1 MKRTK
6 EDVLQMYE
14 EYIKGSTSQEL
25 DKKYKTS
32 VYYLFKKYNL
42 KSRTTAETIILT
54 RNNRI
59 NLKYNFNSINNS
71 EEAYIAGLFLADGY
85 ICKNQLGLKLKKSD
99 KEIVNKIKNY
109 FSEEIKLQ
117 EDKNTFG
124 FVVSS
129 IKACENA
136 INLGILRNKTDK
148 EMTIP
153 KMDCKYHA
161 DFIRGFF
168 DGDGTIF
175 KCNNKYLKSN
185 ICSPKIEILIKIQ
198 EILTKNN
205 IYSTINEENRIG
217 KTFILPGGN
226 STIGKMNMYRLYIR
240 KKEDLKRFY
249 YFLYNDCDFLLQR
262 KKEIFDNNFKMLTK
276 LK

>member
-6 EDVLQMYE
+6 ENVLQMYE
-14 EYIKGSTSQEL
+14 EYINGSTSQEL

-42 KSRTTAETIILT
+42 KSRTTSESVLL
-54 RNNRI
+54 NRKNKI
-59 NLKYNFNSINNS
+59 NLKYNFNRINNS
-71 EEAYIAGLFLADGY
+71 EEAYIVGMFLADGY
-85 ICKNQLGLKLKKSD
+85 IGKHQLGLKLKKSD
-99 KEIVNKIKNY
+99 KYIVNKIKNY

-117 EDKNTFG
+117 ENKNSFS

-129 IKACENA
+129 MTACENA
-136 INLGILRNKTDK
+136 INLGILRNKTNK
-148 EMTIP
+148 EMIIP
-153 KMDCKYHA
+153 KMDSQYYA

-198 EILTKNN
+198 KILENNN
-205 IYSTINEENRIG
+205 IFSTINKENRIG
-217 KTFILPGGN
+217 KTFILPGDK
-226 STIGKMNMYRLYIR
+226 SVIGTMNMYRLFIR

-249 YFLYNDCDFLLQR
+249 YFLYNDCDFLLER
-262 KKEIFDNNFKMLTK
+262 KKQVFDNNFEMLTK

>member
-1 MKRTK
+1 MKRTR
-6 EDVLQMYE
+6 ENVLQMYK
-14 EYIKGSTSQEL
+14 EYTNGSTSQEL
-25 DKKYKTS
+25 DKKYKTN
-32 VYYLFKKYNL
+32 VYYLFKKHNL
-42 KSRTTAETIILT
+42 KSRTTSESVLL
-54 RNNRI
+54 NRKNKI
-59 NLKYNFNSINNS
+59 NLKYNFNNINNS
-71 EEAYIAGLFLADGY
+71 EEAYIVGLFLADGY
-85 ICKNQLGLKLKKSD
+85 VGKHQLGLKLKKSD

-117 EDKNTFG
+117 EDNNTFG

-129 IKACENA
+129 MKACENA

-148 EMTIP
+148 EMIIP
-153 KMDCKYHA
+153 EMEVKYYS

-198 EILTKNN
+198 EILTNNN
-205 IYSTINEENRIG
+205 IFSTINKESRLG
-217 KTFILPGGN
+217 KTFILPQGN
-226 STIGKMNMYRLYIR
+226 SVIGTMDMYRLYIR

-249 YFLYNDCDFLLQR
+249 YFLYNDCDFLLKR
-262 KKEIFDNNFKMLTK
+262 KKEIFDNNFEMLTK

>member
-1 MKRTK
+1 MKRTR
-6 EDVLQMYE
+6 ENVLQMYK
-14 EYIKGSTSQEL
+14 EYTNGSTSQEL
-25 DKKYKTS
+25 DKKYKTN
-32 VYYLFKKYNL
+32 VYYLFKKHNL
-42 KSRTTAETIILT
+42 KSRTTSESVLL
-54 RNNRI
+54 NRKNKI
-59 NLKYNFNSINNS
+59 NLKYNFSNINNS
-71 EEAYIAGLFLADGY
+71 EEAYIVGLFLADGY
-85 ICKNQLGLKLKKSD
+85 VGKHQLGLKLKKSD

-117 EDKNTFG
+117 EDNNTFG

-129 IKACENA
+129 MKACENA

-148 EMTIP
+148 EMIIP
-153 KMDCKYHA
+153 EMEVKYYS

-168 DGDGTIF
+168 DGDGTVF

-198 EILTKNN
+198 EILTNNN
-205 IYSTINEENRIG
+205 IFSTINKESRIG
-217 KTFILPGGN
+217 KTFILPQGN
-226 STIGKMNMYRLYIR
+226 SIIGTMDMYRLYIR

-249 YFLYNDCDFLLQR
+249 YFLYNDCDFLLKR
-262 KKEIFDNNFKMLTK
+262 KKEIFDNNFEMLTK

>member
-1 MKRTK
+1 
-6 EDVLQMYE
+6 MYE
-14 EYIKGSTSQEL
+14 EYTKGSTIQEL
-25 DKKYKTS
+25 DIKYKTN

-42 KSRTTAETIILT
+42 KSRTTLESVLLN
-54 RNNRI
+54 RKNRI

-71 EEAYIAGLFLADGY
+71 EEAYIVGLFLADGY
-85 ICKNQLGLKLKKSD
+85 IGKHQLGLKLKKSD

-109 FSEEIKLQ
+109 FSEEITLQ

-129 IKACENA
+129 MKACENA

-148 EMTIP
+148 EMILP
-153 KMDCKYHA
+153 EMEVKYYS

-175 KCNNKYLKSN
+175 KCNNKHLKSN
-185 ICSPKIEILIKIQ
+185 ICSPKIEILINIQ
-198 EILTKNN
+198 KILTNNN
-205 IYSTINEENRIG
+205 IFSTINKESRIG
-217 KTFILPGGN
+217 KTFILPQGN
-226 STIGKMNMYRLYIR
+226 SVIGAMDMYRLYIR

-249 YFLYNDCDFLLQR
+249 YFLYNDCDFLLKR
-262 KKEIFDNNFKMLTK
+262 KKEIFDNNFEMLTK